1 MRPYNQD
8 VDTKKQGILI
18 VDDEEHVRSFCR
30 AILIDAGYTNVQ
42 VAADGMTA
50 LSLLASSEDTISV
63 IVLDIRM
70 PGMDGFGVIKH
81 LTNVHVYPVGIVV
94 LTGYGGDQSRAEFF
108 SMGNETVLTT
118 QFLSKPIKGEELIT
132 EVEHTLHCVHKK
144 RVMSRDA
151 HNEAQAHQIAIME
164 ETLRRVETDLK
175 ALLSKHRS
183 FITELGMDVIR
194 SVLIAVAFL
203 AMLYFG
209 VGDFLQRIIH
219 K

>member
-1 MRPYNQD
+1 
-8 VDTKKQGILI
+8 
-18 VDDEEHVRSFCR
+18 
-30 AILIDAGYTNVQ
+30 
-42 VAADGMTA
+42 
-50 LSLLASSEDTISV
+50 
-63 IVLDIRM
+63 
-70 PGMDGFGVIKH
+70 
-81 LTNVHVYPVGIVV
+81 
-94 LTGYGGDQSRAEFF
+94 
-108 SMGNETVLTT
+108 
-118 QFLSKPIKGEELIT
+118 
-132 EVEHTLHCVHKK
+132 
-144 RVMSRDA
+144 
-151 HNEAQAHQIAIME
+151 ME